1 VSSSK
6 FTRIHVQ
13 TLGNVMKL
21 HDDYQMRQTLFYGQH
36 LVEEL
41 AELYVCWTL
50 ALQTLATPVWTMS
63 TATWSGSMT
72 LSHFRGERFVI
83 VFAQLG
89 IRLLFAL
96 GSSWI
101 IVLVYKGT
109 VPVDISAI
117 LLQLASKP
125 MVFFVIG
132 VMISQPVAFWPHSQ
146 LCSEDASNV
155 LLFNECQLRP
165 VHLDGRDACQPRFR
179 WTNRAAIDLM
189 NQTSIT
195 EDDLGCSLPSNAT
208 LLAGL
213 RWKEVESA
221 ELHTCVE
228 IKNAALARALQQT
241 VYFSQEDLDKLNAHE
256 LSDDSCIKVQDTY
269 FKPTARRNCIGHAY
283 FLYY

>member
-1 VSSSK
+1 
-6 FTRIHVQ
+6 
-13 TLGNVMKL
+13 MKL

-41 AELYVCWTL
+41 AELYVIWTL
-50 ALQTLATPVWTMS
+50 ALQTLAIPVWTMC
-63 TATWSGSMT
+63 TVAWSGSMT

-96 GSSWI
+96 GSVWI
-101 IVLVYKGT
+101 LVLVYKGT

-117 LLQLASKP
+117 RLQLASKS
-125 MVFFVIG
+125 MLFFVIG

-179 WTNRAAIDLM
+179 WTNRAAVDLM
-189 NQTSIT
+189 NQTNIT